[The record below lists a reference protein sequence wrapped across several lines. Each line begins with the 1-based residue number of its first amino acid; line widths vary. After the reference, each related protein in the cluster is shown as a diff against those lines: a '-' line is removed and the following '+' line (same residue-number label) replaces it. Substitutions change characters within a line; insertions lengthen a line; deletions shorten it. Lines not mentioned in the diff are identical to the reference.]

1 MAQLKKM
8 SGDPVSVDGVKSRKK
23 TSKRLAASG
32 IQFNSQTAKSK
43 PTTKPTAHKCGYCG
57 CSVHKNVT

>member
-8 SGDPVSVDGVKSRKK
+8 SGDPVSVDGVRSRKK

-43 PTTKPTAHKCGYCG
+43 QLASPQLINVVIADVVSTKT
-57 CSVHKNVT
+57 